1 MRAVALFLVERSF
14 SRKMVAG
21 RGLTLCL
28 CAFAALCL
36 SLTLPQQS
44 KAQEDRVTVQ
54 GSVVDST
61 TGERIP
67 YATVMVAGTS
77 IGTMADIN
85 GYFILRNISP
95 KNLKLRVSAI
105 GFETKEFDFGDLR
118 RKGTSVQLELPQA
131 PKALPTVTV
140 MGERAVGPASL
151 VSSKVI
157 TAGELQKNVGVFK
170 NDVVQ
175 YITQLPGVV
184 TVSGV
189 SSQYFV
195 RGGGADQNLVMI
207 DGMQVYNLSHAF
219 GLFSFVDPLIV
230 KVADFSAGG
239 FQAQYGGR
247 LSSVFDIQTI
257 DGDSRH
263 FSAAGTFDLLSSD
276 LKLTGPLTSQGNSSF
291 VLFYRRPLYQN
302 VLNKFYSLGL
312 PFSFYDGF
320 GKMTTNFAAT
330 GHISAEFLASA
341 DKIASNTPDEPDFTW
356 NNYSG
361 AVSGNYLFGDQYN
374 MKFEIS
380 ISSYKAEQVPK
391 QSNIFGYQL
400 SQISNPSVYGSITS
414 YTESRNE
421 ITFGF
426 LFKFPSYHYT
436 FTNTYGSTVI
446 QSESQV
452 EPDFWMTYNLNISR
466 KLSVEA
472 GFRSD
477 LQRMF
482 TDIAGSGY
490 GYLAEPRVSVSYN
503 ISRPISVYAAYG
515 LYHQRLIDLNN
526 ENMVYSP
533 FDLLAPIADTLG
545 DEAATHYIVGVSLS
559 PNILTTVK
567 LEAYYKDF
575 SRLIA
580 VNRDKVYGWEP
591 DFFTGTGEAFGLD
604 LSFKYDT
611 ERYYLEGNYSYGK
624 TTRTLNGETYY
635 PRYDLRHQL
644 NLSAGY
650 QPVNKL
656 WLRAKWKITSGLP
669 YTPIMGFYG
678 IITPDPYHLPG
689 YVDQRL
695 SSQVSFGKL
704 NTSRLPGYQ
713 SLDLSAS
720 YDLLVSGVHL
730 TLTGTVI
737 NLYNKRNVFY
747 INNVTGDVVYQ
758 LPTVWNLSLG
768 WGI

>member
-1 MRAVALFLVERSF
+1 MKAITRSIIREFLLGNTRAERKF
-14 SRKMVAG
+14 S
-21 RGLTLCL
+21 LCL
-28 CAFAALCL
+28 CAIAAL
-36 SLTLPQQS
+36 SLFLILPQQS
-44 KAQEDRVTVQ
+44 KAQEARVTVQ
-54 GSVVDST
+54 GSVVDSA

-67 YATVMVAGTS
+67 YATVMVAGTT

-85 GYFILRNISP
+85 GYFILRNVNP
-95 KNLKLRVSAI
+95 KDLKLKVSAI
-105 GFETKEFDFGDLR
+105 GFETKEFDLGNLR
-118 RKGTSVQLELPQA
+118 GGGTTLQLELPQA

-140 MGERAVGPASL
+140 MGERAGGPASL

-157 TAGELQKNVGVFK
+157 TTGELQKSVGVFK

-175 YITQLPGVV
+175 YVTQLPGVV

-230 KVADFSAGG
+230 KVANFSAGG

-257 DGDSRH
+257 DGDNRQ

-276 LKLTGPLTSQGNSSF
+276 VKLTGPLFSKGNSSF

-320 GKMTTNFAAT
+320 GKMTTNFAGT
-330 GHISAEFLASA
+330 GHISAEFLTSA

-356 NNYSG
+356 GNYSG
-361 AVSGNYLFGDQYN
+361 ALSGNYLFGDQYN

-380 ISSYKAEQVPK
+380 MSSYKAEQLPK

-414 YTESRNE
+414 YTEARNE

-426 LFKFPSYHYT
+426 LFDFPSYDYT

-446 QSESQV
+446 QSETQV
-452 EPDFWMTYNLNISR
+452 EPDFWMTYNFNIGR
-466 KLSVEA
+466 KLSIEA
-472 GFRSD
+472 GFRTD

-503 ISRPISVYAAYG
+503 ISQPVSIYAAYG
-515 LYHQRLIDLNN
+515 IYHQRLIDLNN
-526 ENMVYSP
+526 ENMVFSP
-533 FDLLAPIADTLG
+533 FDLLAPIPDTLG
-545 DEAATHYIVGVSLS
+545 DQAAAHYIVGVDLS

-567 LEAYYKDF
+567 VEAYYKDF
-575 SRLIA
+575 SRLLA

-611 ERYYLEGNYSYGK
+611 ERYYVEGNYSFGK
-624 TTRTLNGETYY
+624 TTRTFEGETYY
-635 PRYDLRHQL
+635 PRYDLRHQV

-650 QPVNKL
+650 QPLGRL
-656 WLRAKWKITSGLP
+656 WLRARWKITSGLP
-669 YTPIMGFYG
+669 YTAVTGFYG
-678 IITPDPYHLPG
+678 IISPDPYHLPN
-689 YVDQRL
+689 YIDQQL
-695 SSQVSFGKL
+695 SGQVAFGKL
-704 NTSRLPGYQ
+704 NTARLPGYQ
-713 SLDLSAS
+713 SLDVSAS
-720 YDLLVSGVHL
+720 YDLVLSEMHF